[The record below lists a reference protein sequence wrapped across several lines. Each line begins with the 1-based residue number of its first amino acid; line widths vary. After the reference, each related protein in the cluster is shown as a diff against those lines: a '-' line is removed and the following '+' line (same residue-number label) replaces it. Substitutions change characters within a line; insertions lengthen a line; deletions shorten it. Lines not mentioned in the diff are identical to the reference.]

1 MDDEDEDSAPL
12 TGLIASKMG
21 AAVAREFHRPKSMRR
36 PEVVALG
43 DGKERTFL
51 MLVSIRAGASVNP
64 FPRDAGGGCG
74 VEIHIDAAEVEE
86 RHVQRVD
93 IREAVR
99 THGCHELRRYGLRD
113 TWSQYVEES

>member
-1 MDDEDEDSAPL
+1 MHEDDEDAAPL
-12 TGLIASKMG
+12 TGLIASKMV
-21 AAVAREFHRPKSMRR
+21 AALVREFHRPKSMRR

-43 DGKERTFL
+43 DNNERTFL
-51 MLVSIRAGASVNP
+51 MLVSVRAGASVNP

-74 VEIHIDAAEVEE
+74 VEIRIDAAEVEE
-86 RHVQRVD
+86 RNGSRVD